1 MDFGL
6 KYDNHFTAIH
16 FLFRCFPLFDLPE
29 IEKEEKTAVDKIAL
43 TPHLRKKFVKAYCE
57 TFYSLI
63 DWKKQALNIAK
74 RNITAAEID
83 LM

>member
-1 MDFGL
+1 M
-6 KYDNHFTAIH
+6 
-16 FLFRCFPLFDLPE
+16 
-29 IEKEEKTAVDKIAL
+29 DKIAL

-74 RNITAAEID
+74 RNVTAAEID